1 MANFPKFH
9 GITLAANSWIEN
21 ANFERLA
28 ADPVPVSAGRVWFNT
43 TDKALKYSSL
53 DANGAVVI
61 RTIGNDP
68 TYSLTVTSQLNTK
81 LDKTE
86 VTSVATA
93 NKVLRLDAGG
103 KLPASITGNAATAT
117 NVDWSGVLN
126 KPTTL
131 SGYGITDA
139 MPLSGSPTGTFSIQN
154 LVVSGSILPSSTGTL
169 DIGSPTQRFGTIY
182 VNEAKLSTNTLYI
195 GDTPILGTSMDT
207 VLIKAD
213 PNQSINMSTRG
224 TGSTLVTS
232 EKNVSIQTTGLNA
245 DVNIQANGT
254 GSKVRFGASQTIDF
268 TAPEVV
274 TYGNQTVSGNH
285 SVGGNLTI
293 TGNLTVN
300 GSQTT
305 INATTVTTKDNIILV
320 NSGEVGSGVT
330 SGKAGI
336 QVDRGDEVDYQIIF
350 DEVDDLFK
358 VGMVGQLETIA
369 SRPWVS
375 ANYSLNTHTHADA
388 TASVSGLMSA
398 ANFTK
403 LAGIEANANN
413 YSHPTGDGNLHV
425 PATGTTNSKKLLMAG
440 SAAGSLSWSFVDWA
454 DIQNKPSTYA
464 PSAHTHGD
472 ADLTAISWTKV
483 TGKPTTLSG
492 YGITDAVNVSEVA
505 TVAAANKLLK
515 LDAASKLPASITG
528 NADGNAATATKL
540 ETARTLSV
548 SGDATGSA
556 TFDGSANSNIALTL
570 ANVVT
575 AGTAAKVTFNAKGLI
590 TGTSSLTASDIP
602 NLDWSKITSGKPTT
616 LSGYGITD
624 AQSLIATG
632 TTAQYYR
639 GDKTWATLDKAA
651 VGLNN
656 VENTALSTWAGSS
669 NLTTAGALTAASLT
683 VTGNLTVSGT
693 TTTVNSTV
701 VAIDDPVMTLGG
713 DTAPTTDD
721 GKDRGIEFR
730 WHNGTAA
737 KVGFFGFDD
746 STGKLTFI
754 PDATNTSEVF
764 SGTKGTIDAYLAW
777 SDVTGKPT
785 TVSGFGITDAMT
797 TAHAANSITGFGTS
811 GAATTVARSD
821 HNHTGVYQ
829 PLDGDLTAIAGLTG
843 TSGLLKKTAA
853 DTWTLDTNTYLT
865 GNQSITVS
873 GDASGSGTTAISLTL
888 ANVVTAGTATK
899 VTYDAKGRVT
909 AGASLAASDIPNL
922 DWSKITSGKPTTLS
936 GYGITDGV
944 NTSDVVTVATANK
957 LLKLDANSKLP
968 ASITGNADGNAATAT
983 KLATARSIAM
993 TGDVS
998 WSISS
1003 FDGSGNVTAA
1013 ATLANVV
1020 TAGTGTKVTYNAKG
1034 LVTGSAALAASDIP
1048 SLDWSKI
1055 TTGKP
1060 TTLSGYGITDAAPS
1074 SHVSDAAVH
1083 LTTAQNAFLD
1093 AFVTGGDVVL
1103 DANVTF

>member
-1 MANFPKFH
+1 MAEISILSNARIAGALQFDKDFSEFPSNPKFGTLIIKNQCLYGYIRIDNLETWYPFASKTSSYIHAQGGASTTWIVNH
-9 GITLAANSWIEN
+9 GLGSTDVWYQVKDESGNIMHPSEFKVIDGNTVQVIFTEAVTGTVVVVSTSSMDVPSLRTTLLEIGSTVRIDTAGMTIEGERVLTR
-21 ANFERLA
+21 AVMTIGDGTSTKFTVSDLERLNFVSGTGVNVSFDSGTKSIRFDA
-28 ADPVPVSAGRVWFNT
+28 PGLPVTPQYVANEIDGVIGGAPATLNTLGELASA
-43 TDKALKYSSL
+43 
-53 DANGAVVI
+53 
-61 RTIGNDP
+61 IGNDP

-86 VTSVATA
+86 VTSEAVA
-93 NKVLRLDAGG
+93 NKVLRLDANS

-139 MPLSGSPTGTFSIQN
+139 MPMSGSPTGTFTIQN

-182 VNEAKLSTNTLYI
+182 VDEAKLSTNTLYI

-245 DVNIQANGT
+245 DVNIQANGS

-293 TGNLTVN
+293 TGNLTVS

-336 QVDRGDEVDYQIIF
+336 QVDRGDEADYQIIF
-350 DEVDDLFK
+350 DEIDDLFK

-369 SRPWVS
+369 SRPWVN

-464 PSAHTHGD
+464 PSAHKHGD

-483 TGKPTTLSG
+483 T
-492 YGITDAVNVSEVA
+492 
-505 TVAAANKLLK
+505 
-515 LDAASKLPASITG
+515 
-528 NADGNAATATKL
+528 
-540 ETARTLSV
+540 
-548 SGDATGSA
+548 
-556 TFDGSANSNIALTL
+556 
-570 ANVVT
+570 
-575 AGTAAKVTFNAKGLI
+575 
-590 TGTSSLTASDIP
+590 
-602 NLDWSKITSGKPTT
+602 GKPTT

-651 VGLNN
+651 VGLSN

-683 VTGNLTVSGT
+683 VTGNLTVNGT

-764 SGTKGTIDAYLAW
+764 TGTKGTIDAYLAW

-785 TVSGFGITDAMT
+785 TVSGYGITDAMT
-797 TAHAANSITGFGTS
+797 TAQAANSITGFGTS
-811 GAATTVARSD
+811 GTATTVARGD
-821 HNHTGVYQ
+821 HNHNGVYQ

-843 TSGLLKKTAA
+843 TSGLLKKTALN
-853 DTWTLDTNTYLT
+853 TWTLDTNTYLT

-873 GDASGSGTTAISLTL
+873 GDASGSGTTTISLTL

-899 VTYDAKGRVT
+899 VTYDDKGRVT

-936 GYGITDGV
+936 GYGITDAP
-944 NTSDVVTVATANK
+944 SVATTNLQNGD
-957 LLKLDANSKLP
+957 LLSWNATTSKWV
-968 ASITGNADGNAATAT
+968 N
-983 KLATARSIAM
+983 IAQ
-993 TGDVS
+993 
-998 WSISS
+998 SS
-1003 FDGSGNVTAA
+1003 
-1013 ATLANVV
+1013 
-1020 TAGTGTKVTYNAKG
+1020 
-1034 LVTGSAALAASDIP
+1034 
-1048 SLDWSKI
+1048 
-1055 TTGKP
+1055 
-1060 TTLSGYGITDAAPS
+1060 LSGT
-1074 SHVSDAAVH
+1074 
-1083 LTTAQNAFLD
+1083 LD
-1093 AFVTGGDVVL
+1093 GG
-1103 DANVTF
+1103 TF

>member
-1 MANFPKFH
+1 MAEISILSNARIAGALQFDKDFSEFPSNPKVGTLIIKNQCLYGYIRIGNLETWYPFASKTSSYIHAQGGASTTWIVNHGLGSTDVWYQVKDESGNVMQPSKFKVID
-9 GITLAANSWIEN
+9 GNTVQVIFTEAVTGTVVVVSTSSMDVPSLRTTLLEIGSTVRIDTAGMTIEGERVLTR
-21 ANFERLA
+21 AVMTIGDGTSTKFTVSDLERLNF
-28 ADPVPVSAGRVWFNT
+28 VSGTGVNVSFDSGTKSIRFDAPGLSVTPQYVANEIDGVIGGAPATLNT
-43 TDKALKYSSL
+43 LGELAS
-53 DANGAVVI
+53 A
-61 RTIGNDP
+61 IGNDP

-86 VTSVATA
+86 VTSEAVA
-93 NKVLRLDAGG
+93 NKVLRLDANS

-139 MPLSGSPTGTFSIQN
+139 MPLSGSPTGTFTIQN
-154 LVVSGSILPSSTGTL
+154 LVISGSILPSSTGTL

-182 VNEAKLSTNTLYI
+182 VDEAKLSTNTLYI

-293 TGNLTVN
+293 TGNLTVS

-336 QVDRGDEVDYQIIF
+336 QVDRGDEADYQIIF
-350 DEVDDLFK
+350 DEIDDLFK

-369 SRPWVS
+369 SRPWVN

-602 NLDWSKITSGKPTT
+602 NLDWSKITT
-616 LSGYGITD
+616 
-624 AQSLIATG
+624 
-632 TTAQYYR
+632 
-639 GDKTWATLDKAA
+639 
-651 VGLNN
+651 
-656 VENTALSTWAGSS
+656 
-669 NLTTAGALTAASLT
+669 
-683 VTGNLTVSGT
+683 
-693 TTTVNSTV
+693 
-701 VAIDDPVMTLGG
+701 
-713 DTAPTTDD
+713 
-721 GKDRGIEFR
+721 
-730 WHNGTAA
+730 
-737 KVGFFGFDD
+737 
-746 STGKLTFI
+746 
-754 PDATNTSEVF
+754 
-764 SGTKGTIDAYLAW
+764 
-777 SDVTGKPT
+777 
-785 TVSGFGITDAMT
+785 
-797 TAHAANSITGFGTS
+797 
-811 GAATTVARSD
+811 
-821 HNHTGVYQ
+821 
-829 PLDGDLTAIAGLTG
+829 
-843 TSGLLKKTAA
+843 
-853 DTWTLDTNTYLT
+853 
-865 GNQSITVS
+865 
-873 GDASGSGTTAISLTL
+873 
-888 ANVVTAGTATK
+888 
-899 VTYDAKGRVT
+899 
-909 AGASLAASDIPNL
+909 
-922 DWSKITSGKPTTLS
+922 GKPTTLS

-957 LLKLDANSKLP
+957 ILKLDANSKLP

-1034 LVTGSAALAASDIP
+1034 LVTGSSSLAASDIP
-1048 SLDWSKI
+1048 NLDWSKI